1 MTVQVQIPQV
11 TENTRLRFEF
21 DSNDAGEIQGIGFDN
36 NNTIDRGDAARF
48 FQVDGSQ
55 SFGNN
60 VSQSGSNDVYE
71 IAVGDFF
78 TGNFN
83 FLTFGND
90 HDVANPNAQAQYSN
104 IELFEANNPTPPSVS
119 DDLFVTID
127 GTTQSKEVEVY
138 GGADQNPSVTV
149 TVSNNNQRVN
159 LQGNGW
165 RKLDITDDITGSG
178 YEIDAT
184 TRLKFEFDS
193 TSVGEVIGLGF
204 DNNDVISTDEDSGNF
219 LQVAGNQN
227 WGIEDLSQYFTGSTS
242 DGFDSYSILLS
253 QVGITGEFDFLTI
266 GNDHDVSNPN
276 AASQFRNISLG

>member
-1 MTVQVQIPQV
+1 M
-11 TENTRLRFEF
+11 
-21 DSNDAGEIQGIGFDN
+21 
-36 NNTIDRGDAARF
+36 
-48 FQVDGSQ
+48 
-55 SFGNN
+55 
-60 VSQSGSNDVYE
+60 
-71 IAVGDFF
+71 
-78 TGNFN
+78 
-83 FLTFGND
+83 TFGND

-104 IELFEANNPTPPSVS
+104 IELFEANNSTSPSVS

-138 GGADQNPSVTV
+138 GGTAQNPDSNFSATV
-149 TVSNNNQRVN
+149 TNNNQQVN

-165 RKLDITDDITGSG
+165 RKLDITG

-219 LQVAGNQN
+219 LQVAGSQN